1 LPITTIASDRIAFPV
16 AGAPVDRAAN
26 SPLNTWERWNDY
38 GIGLLLEGTTGSE
51 KGELRQAA
59 EAFGEVER
67 LGRPDGP
74 LNLAR
79 VFFKEGRLEDAAGA
93 LRRAAAAGAPPWTV
107 AWLSGLVNKENGFLD
122 QAIADFARV
131 LATGPS
137 EVGARRFDFS
147 ADYEVINELGQ
158 ALFER
163 AKLERGPS
171 AAASR
176 REFLERAAAQFEH
189 TLQLDSENVTAHY
202 VLSLIYGQLG
212 DTQRAAE
219 HATLHAR
226 YKPDDNARDRAIATH
241 RLANAAANH
250 AAQSIVI
257 YPLR

>member
-1 LPITTIASDRIAFPV
+1 MPREAAAQASPV
-16 AGAPVDRAAN
+16 NV
-26 SPLNTWERWNDY
+26 WERWNDY

-59 EAFGEVER
+59 DAFTEVER
-67 LGRPDGP
+67 HGRPDGA

-79 VFFKEGRLEDAAGA
+79 VYFKEGRLDDAASA
-93 LRRAAAAGAPPWTV
+93 LRRASAAGAPPWTV
-107 AWLSGLVNKENGFLD
+107 AWLSGLVNKENGYLD
-122 QAIADFARV
+122 QAIEDFERV

-163 AKLERGPS
+163 SKLERGPS
-171 AAASR
+171 AEVGR
-176 REFLERAAAQFEH
+176 RQYLEKAAAQFER
-189 TLQLDSENVTAHY
+189 TLQLDAENVTAHY
-202 VLSLIYGQLG
+202 VLSLIYAQLG
-212 DTQRAAE
+212 DSRQAAD
-219 HATLHAR
+219 HSVLHAR

-241 RLANAAANH
+241 RLANPAANH